1 MKLAGLHPDEQRRLQ
16 SLRSSGLLNSGKEE
30 RFDRLTRLARSLYNL
45 PVASISLV
53 GEDLLHIKS
62 CAGLDVDTVPRD
74 ISFCAHTILQ
84 TDPLIVNDMQQDERF
99 HDNPLVIEAPF
110 IRFYAGYPV
119 QLPDGATVG
128 SFCLMDH
135 QPRSFSAHEMQILS
149 DLAAIVE
156 DEFKVLDAATS
167 DELTGLFNRR
177 GFLTLAE
184 YALLTAQRRHE
195 PVSLAF
201 VDLDRFKHINDTWG
215 HEEGDRALIAIADL
229 MKAAFRESDIL
240 ARQGGGRIY
249 HSVRQYQPPRCR
261 DGDGDA
267 QPQRGAFQPAG
278 GQSLAAG
285 VLLGLRRIRSRQ
297 PSQSQRAGGHRRP
310 PDVSGEAETGARTP
324 LILCRGGIEQ
334 VLLRLLPLL
343 RIVTEQRLLRFPSVV
358 VKQAAFVGDKAI
370 MLFQLVYHPVNALQG
385 E

>member
-30 RFDRLTRLARSLYNL
+30 RFDRLTRLARSLCITCRWR
-45 PVASISLV
+45 PSVWW

-240 ARQGGGRIY
+240 ARQGGRIY

-267 QPQRGAFQPAG
+267 PATTWRV
-278 GQSLAAG
+278 ST
-285 VLLGLRRIRSRQ
+285 S
-297 PSQSQRAGGHRRP
+297 RRP
-310 PDVSGEAETGARTP
+310 IPGSWRSPGAASNMIPPAIPVSTRWWPP
-324 LILCRGGIEQ
+324 L
-334 VLLRLLPLL
+334 
-343 RIVTEQRLLRFPSVV
+343 T
-358 VKQAAFVGDKAI
+358 A
-370 MLFQLVYHPVNALQG
+370 
-385 E
+385 